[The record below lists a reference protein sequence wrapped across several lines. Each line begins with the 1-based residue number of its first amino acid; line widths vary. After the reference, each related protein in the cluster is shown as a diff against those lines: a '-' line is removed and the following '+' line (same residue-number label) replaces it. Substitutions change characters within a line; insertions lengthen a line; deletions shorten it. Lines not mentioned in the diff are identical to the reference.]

1 MKKVIS
7 ILAYTWAFACTFILL
22 FTFVSSNAL
31 SSSLINLTDMKIDPL
46 YTGGDIKETLRED
59 GLIYQIHKPVFSA
72 LFGESKEG
80 YVQVKI
86 TSDTKLPESIV
97 KEIDYNGD
105 GLNDFSLN
113 IHTPTSETRFESLQ
127 PDNPMQ
133 LNVSARVKDYWM
145 VRVGLQN
152 PKKQ

>member
-7 ILAYTWAFACTFILL
+7 ILAYTWAFSATFLMLYI
-22 FTFVSSNAL
+22 FMGSNAL
-31 SSSLINLTDMKIDPL
+31 ATSLINLTSMKIDPI
-46 YTGGDIKETLRED
+46 YTGGDVKETLRED
-59 GLIYQIHKPVFSA
+59 GLNYQIHKPVFSA

-127 PDNPMQ
+127 PDNPMH

-145 VRVGLQN
+145 VRVALKN
-152 PKKQ
+152 PKKK